1 MPRPNSTMQVI
12 QAIGLA
18 LAQQSRSRT
27 TAAHEFDSRP
37 RRFARASTSPAN
49 ACRRAPTG
57 DGVR

>member
-1 MPRPNSTMQVI
+1 MPRPNSTTRVI

-27 TAAHEFDSRP
+27 AAHESESRP
-37 RRFARASTSPAN
+37 RRFARASTSPPVN
-49 ACRRAPTG
+49 ACRRAPTA